1 MEYFYLFFAA
11 FLWST
16 SFPITKWGLF
26 YLNPLSFVFFRF
38 LIAFIFYLPLL
49 NFKNIK
55 KILNKNLILLG
66 IFSAGGYI
74 FQFMGQKYTL
84 AGRASLFINM
94 YIIWVPL
101 ILYFLKKQKFEK
113 FSIISIFL
121 SLSGLFLL
129 FYKNLGKFEI
139 EYVKGDL
146 LTLLSSL
153 SWSFYIII
161 AKKILK
167 FINPFELSG
176 IVILLT
182 TIFLLPFSLI
192 DFKIPKNFEGYYAIF
207 HLSFFC
213 TFLAYFLY
221 HIGLSKTSEFKSSI
235 FLLLEVLF
243 AVMFSFIFLKEKF
256 TFIQTIGG
264 IFIIFGIFIGTRKI

>member
-38 LIAFIFYLPLL
+38 LIALIFYLPFL
-49 NFKNIK
+49 NFKNFK
-55 KILNKNLILLG
+55 KILNKDLILLG
-66 IFSAGGYI
+66 ILSAGGYI
-74 FQFMGQKYTL
+74 FQFIGQKYTL

-94 YIIWVPL
+94 YIVWVPL
-101 ILYFLKKQKFEK
+101 ILYLFKKQKFEK
-113 FSIISIFL
+113 FIIISIFL
-121 SLSGLFLL
+121 SILGLFLL
-129 FYKNLGKFEI
+129 FYKSLGKFEI
-139 EYVKGDL
+139 EYIKGDL

-161 AKKILK
+161 AKRILNL
-167 FINPFELSG
+167 IDPFELSG

-182 TIFLLPFSLI
+182 GVFLLPFSLI
-192 DFKIPKNFEGYYAIF
+192 DFKIPENFQGYYAIF

-221 HIGLSKTSEFKSSI
+221 HVGLSKTSEFKSSI

-243 AVMFSFIFLKEKF
+243 AVIFSFIFLKERF
-256 TFIQTIGG
+256 TFIQIIGG
-264 IFIIFGIFIGTRKI
+264 ILIISGIFFGTKKI

>member
-1 MEYFYLFFAA
+1 LEYFYLFFAA

>member
-1 MEYFYLFFAA
+1 M
-11 FLWST
+11 
-16 SFPITKWGLF
+16 
-26 YLNPLSFVFFRF
+26 
-38 LIAFIFYLPLL
+38 
-49 NFKNIK
+49 
-55 KILNKNLILLG
+55 
-66 IFSAGGYI
+66 
-74 FQFMGQKYTL
+74 
-84 AGRASLFINM
+84 
-94 YIIWVPL
+94 
-101 ILYFLKKQKFEK
+101 
-113 FSIISIFL
+113 
-121 SLSGLFLL
+121 
-129 FYKNLGKFEI
+129 
-139 EYVKGDL
+139 

-221 HIGLSKTSEFKSSI
+221 HVGLSKTSEFKSSI